1 MFILG
6 LTGGIAT
13 GKTTATDFF
22 ASKGIEIIDA
32 DEISRSLQ
40 LKGAAGYSE
49 VVKEFG
55 KDILDDA
62 EEINR
67 SALRKIAFANKTN
80 KEKLEGIMHPLIRA
94 EIMQGFENIKS
105 KWGIYSAPL
114 WSNRNK
120 FKRTLVINSSPHIQS
135 QRIKARDNSSDEV
148 IKKILTEQ
156 MSYKERISFADDLI
170 FNDGSLETFLAK
182 LDFYYKLY
190 NKLA

>member
-22 ASKGIEIIDA
+22 ASKGVEIIDA

-40 LKGAAGYSE
+40 LKGAAGYRQ
-49 VVKEFG
+49 VLQEFG
-55 KDILDDA
+55 KDILDDN

-148 IKKILTEQ
+148 IQKILAEQ

-190 NKLA
+190 DKLA

>member
-80 KEKLEGIMHPLIRA
+80 KEKLEGIMHPLIRT

-148 IKKILTEQ
+148 IKKILSEQ

-170 FNDGSLETFLAK
+170 FNDGSVETFLSK

-190 NKLA
+190 DKLA

>member
-40 LKGAAGYSE
+40 LKGAAGYSQ
-49 VVKEFG
+49 VLQEFG
-55 KDILDDA
+55 KDILDDN

-80 KEKLEGIMHPLIRA
+80 KAKLEEIMHPLIRS

-148 IKKILTEQ
+148 IQKILTEQ

-190 NKLA
+190 DKLA

>member
-40 LKGAAGYSE
+40 LKGAAGYSQ
-49 VVKEFG
+49 VLQEFG
-55 KDILDDA
+55 KDILDDN

-67 SALRKIAFANKTN
+67 SALRKIAFDNKTN
-80 KEKLEGIMHPLIRA
+80 KAKLEEIMHPLIRS

-114 WSNRNK
+114 WSKRNK
-120 FKRTLVINSSPHIQS
+120 FKRTLVINSSPYIQS
-135 QRIKARDNSSDEV
+135 QRIKARDNSSDDV

-190 NKLA
+190 DRLA

>member
-13 GKTTATDFF
+13 GKTTATHFY

-80 KEKLEGIMHPLIRA
+80 KEKLEGIMHPLIRT

-148 IKKILTEQ
+148 IQKILSEQ

-190 NKLA
+190 DKLA

>member
-40 LKGAAGYSE
+40 LKGATGYRQ
-49 VVKEFG
+49 VLQEFG
-55 KDILDDA
+55 KDILDDN

-148 IKKILTEQ
+148 IQKILAEQ

-190 NKLA
+190 DKLA

>member
-40 LKGAAGYSE
+40 LKGATGYSE

-55 KDILDDA
+55 KDILDDN

-80 KEKLEGIMHPLIRA
+80 KEKLEGIMHPLIRS

-148 IKKILTEQ
+148 IQKILTEQ

-190 NKLA
+190 DKLA

>member
-40 LKGAAGYSE
+40 LKGATGYRQ
-49 VVKEFG
+49 VLQEFG
-55 KDILDDA
+55 KDILDDN

-80 KEKLEGIMHPLIRA
+80 KEKLEGIMHPLIRS

-120 FKRTLVINSSPHIQS
+120 FKRTLVINSPPHIQS
-135 QRIKARDNSSDEV
+135 QRIKARDNSSDKV
-148 IKKILTEQ
+148 IQKILTEQ

-190 NKLA
+190 DKLA

>member
-40 LKGAAGYSE
+40 LKGATGYSE

-55 KDILDDA
+55 KDILDDN

-80 KEKLEGIMHPLIRA
+80 KEKLEGIMHPLIRS

-148 IKKILTEQ
+148 IKKILSEQ

-190 NKLA
+190 DKLA

>member
-190 NKLA
+190 DKLA

>member
-40 LKGAAGYSE
+40 LKGAAGYRQ
-49 VVKEFG
+49 VLQEFG
-55 KDILDDA
+55 KDILDDN

-80 KEKLEGIMHPLIRA
+80 KEKLEGIMHPLIRS

-148 IKKILTEQ
+148 IQKILSEQ

-170 FNDGSLETFLAK
+170 FNDGSLKTFLAK

-190 NKLA
+190 DKLA

>member
-32 DEISRSLQ
+32 YEISRSLQ
-40 LKGAAGYSE
+40 LNGAAGYSE

-80 KEKLEGIMHPLIRA
+80 KEKLEGIMHPLIRT

-148 IKKILTEQ
+148 IQKILSEQ

-190 NKLA
+190 DKLA

>member
-40 LKGAAGYSE
+40 LKGAAGYSQ
-49 VVKEFG
+49 VLQEFG
-55 KDILDDA
+55 KDILDDN

-67 SALRKIAFANKTN
+67 YALRKIAFDNKTN
-80 KEKLEGIMHPLIRA
+80 KAKLEEIMHPLIRS

-114 WSNRNK
+114 WSKRNK
-120 FKRTLVINSSPHIQS
+120 FKRTLVINSSPYIQS
-135 QRIKARDNSSDEV
+135 QRIKARDNSSDDV

-190 NKLA
+190 DRLA

>member
-80 KEKLEGIMHPLIRA
+80 KEKLEGIMHPLIRS

-148 IKKILTEQ
+148 TQIILTEQ
-156 MSYKERISFADDLI
+156 MSYKERISLADDLI

-190 NKLA
+190 DKLA

>member
-80 KEKLEGIMHPLIRA
+80 KAKLEEIMHPLIRS

-156 MSYKERISFADDLI
+156 MSYKERVSFADDLI

-190 NKLA
+190 DKLA

>member
-40 LKGAAGYSE
+40 LKGAAGYSQ
-49 VVKEFG
+49 VLQEFG
-55 KDILDDA
+55 KDILDDN

-148 IKKILTEQ
+148 IQKILSEQ

-190 NKLA
+190 DRLA

>member
-32 DEISRSLQ
+32 DEISRRLQ

-135 QRIKARDNSSDEV
+135 ERIKARDNSSDEV
-148 IKKILTEQ
+148 IQKILSEQ

-190 NKLA
+190 DKLA

>member
-40 LKGAAGYSE
+40 LKGAAGYSQ
-49 VVKEFG
+49 VLQEFG
-55 KDILDDA
+55 KDILDDN

-80 KEKLEGIMHPLIRA
+80 KEKLEDIMHPLIRS

-114 WSNRNK
+114 WSKRNK
-120 FKRTLVINSSPHIQS
+120 FKRTLVINSSPYIQS
-135 QRIKARDNSSDEV
+135 QRIKARDNSSDDV
-148 IKKILTEQ
+148 IKKILKEQ

-190 NKLA
+190 DRLA

>member
-32 DEISRSLQ
+32 DEISRRLQ

-80 KEKLEGIMHPLIRA
+80 KAKLEEIMHPLIRS

-148 IKKILTEQ
+148 IQKILTEQ

-190 NKLA
+190 DKLA

>member
-94 EIMQGFENIKS
+94 EIKQGFENIKS

-148 IKKILTEQ
+148 IQKILSEQ

-190 NKLA
+190 DRLA

>member
-40 LKGAAGYSE
+40 LKGAAGYSQ
-49 VVKEFG
+49 VLQEFG
-55 KDILDDA
+55 KDILDDN

-105 KWGIYSAPL
+105 KWVFTVRHYGAIE
-114 WSNRNK
+114 
-120 FKRTLVINSSPHIQS
+120 TNSREP
-135 QRIKARDNSSDEV
+135 
-148 IKKILTEQ
+148 
-156 MSYKERISFADDLI
+156 
-170 FNDGSLETFLAK
+170 
-182 LDFYYKLY
+182 
-190 NKLA
+190 

>member
-22 ASKGIEIIDA
+22 ATKGIEIIDA

-40 LKGAAGYSE
+40 LKGAAGYSQ
-49 VVKEFG
+49 VLQEFG
-55 KDILDDA
+55 KDILDDN

-67 SALRKIAFANKTN
+67 YALRKIAFDNKTN
-80 KEKLEGIMHPLIRA
+80 KAKLEEIMHPLIRS

-114 WSNRNK
+114 WSKRNK
-120 FKRTLVINSSPHIQS
+120 FKRTLVINSSPYIQS
-135 QRIKARDNSSDEV
+135 QRIKARDNSSDDV

-190 NKLA
+190 DRLA

>member
-22 ASKGIEIIDA
+22 ATKGIEIIDA

-40 LKGAAGYSE
+40 LKGAAGYSQ
-49 VVKEFG
+49 VLQGFG
-55 KDILDDA
+55 KDILDNN

-80 KEKLEGIMHPLIRA
+80 KEKLEGIMHPLIRS

-114 WSNRNK
+114 WSKRNK
-120 FKRTLVINSSPHIQS
+120 FKRTLVINSSPYIQS
-135 QRIKARDNSSDEV
+135 QRIKARDNSSDDV

-190 NKLA
+190 DRLA

>member
-40 LKGAAGYSE
+40 LKGATGYRQ
-49 VVKEFG
+49 VLQEFG
-55 KDILDDA
+55 KDILDDN

-80 KEKLEGIMHPLIRA
+80 KEKLEGIMHPLIRS

-148 IKKILTEQ
+148 IQKILTEQ

-190 NKLA
+190 DKLA

>member
-80 KEKLEGIMHPLIRA
+80 KEKLEGIMHPLIRT

-148 IKKILTEQ
+148 IQKILSEQ

-190 NKLA
+190 DKLA

>member
-40 LKGAAGYSE
+40 LKGAAGYSQ
-49 VVKEFG
+49 VLQEFG
-55 KDILDDA
+55 KDILDDN

-67 SALRKIAFANKTN
+67 SALRKIAFDNKTN
-80 KEKLEGIMHPLIRA
+80 KAKLEEIMHPLIRS

-114 WSNRNK
+114 WSKRNK
-120 FKRTLVINSSPHIQS
+120 FKRTLVINSSPYIQS
-135 QRIKARDNSSDEV
+135 QRIKARDNSSDDV
-148 IKKILTEQ
+148 IKKILKEQ

-190 NKLA
+190 DRLA

>member
-40 LKGAAGYSE
+40 LKGATGYRQ
-49 VVKEFG
+49 VLQEFG
-55 KDILDDA
+55 KDILDDN

-80 KEKLEGIMHPLIRA
+80 KAKLEEIMHPLIRS

-190 NKLA
+190 DKLA

>member
-67 SALRKIAFANKTN
+67 SALRKIDFANKTN
-80 KEKLEGIMHPLIRA
+80 KEKLEGIMHPLIRT

-148 IKKILTEQ
+148 IQKILSEQ

-190 NKLA
+190 DKLA

>member
-49 VVKEFG
+49 VVKESG

-80 KEKLEGIMHPLIRA
+80 KEKLEGIMHPLIRS

-148 IKKILTEQ
+148 IQKILTEQ

-190 NKLA
+190 DKLA